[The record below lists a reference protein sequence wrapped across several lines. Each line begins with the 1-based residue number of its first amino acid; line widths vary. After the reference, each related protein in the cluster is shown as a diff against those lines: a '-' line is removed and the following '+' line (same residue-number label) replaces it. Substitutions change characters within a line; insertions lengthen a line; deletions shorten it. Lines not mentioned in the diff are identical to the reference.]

1 MWKIARTGS
10 FWIMV
15 VMALLTAVPIATAK
29 KPIDVTPAPI
39 PVQVQTAKKVF
50 ISYGESD
57 ADPGAPDLTYN
68 EFYAMIKSWG
78 KFELVSSPADSDL
91 VFEIRFLS
99 GISDSQLRL
108 SIVDPKTHIVLWPF
122 IQHVES
128 SSRETARRQKFYEA
142 MADLVE
148 DVKKV
153 TSPPVPANK

>member
-1 MWKIARTGS
+1 MLKIAKTGA
-10 FWIMV
+10 FWITA
-15 VMALLTAVPIATAK
+15 VMAFLIVVPFATAK
-29 KPIDVTPAPI
+29 KPPETTPVPI
-39 PVQVQTAKKVF
+39 PVQVLTAKKVF

-68 EFYAMIKSWG
+68 EFYAMMKSWG
-78 KFELVSSPADSDL
+78 KYELVSAPADSDL
-91 VFEIRFLS
+91 VFEVRYLS

-122 IQHVES
+122 VQHVES

-153 TSPPVPANK
+153 TSQPVPANK